1 MSSQSNIEVVPS
13 NVTSTG
19 KISYRNGNPVIQFI
33 IGEQD
38 RLLMGNS
45 VRFCGK
51 FVARLTSTSLSTSG
65 TSPLRMS
72 EKLGVYAAIDT
83 LTIKSQ
89 RTGQTIES
97 IRHYNRFLA
106 SYLPVTNSQ
115 EDALTHMNE
124 TALIMPNWE
133 AQRQSVVN
141 IPSGSTTQNSFCMAL
156 PCGVLNGRNPIPLM
170 PEAVGGIIV
179 ELHLAPDSQVFFS
192 NTATS
197 ASIAESF
204 YEFSDV
210 SLVAELM
217 EPSPQV
223 VQSIKSQTSGTFE
236 YNSIS
241 SYYQTINSANGILNF
256 QLGLSRVL
264 GVFANVAPASHIN
277 NLTFDGL
284 ATLYPTNSDGSA
296 AEIDELF
303 FTRNG
308 EKFPINFN
316 IDTIQRENT
325 DLIRTFHKDAKQM
338 DSQIVF
344 NYMNAIQKFADIT
357 RTQVNQVNT
366 RYSDDATYD
375 KYWADGGS
383 AFGLGIAMDS
393 VSDQGVDFS
402 KVNFGVNMSLRL
414 DSDSPQA
421 MFVFCHA
428 RQTMVFGPQGLQ
440 VMA

>member
-1 MSSQSNIEVVPS
+1 MSNIEVVPS
-13 NVTSTG
+13 NVQSNG
-19 KISYRNGNPVIQFI
+19 QISYRNGNPVISFI

-51 FVARLTSTSLSTSG
+51 FVARLTSTSLSTSD
-65 TSPLRMS
+65 TSPLRMN
-72 EKLGVYAAIDT
+72 EKLGVYSCIDT

-115 EDALTHMNE
+115 EDAMTHMNE
-124 TALIMPNWE
+124 TALILPNWE

-141 IPSGSTTQNSFCMAL
+141 LPSGSTTQNSFCMAL

-170 PEAVGGIIV
+170 AEAVGGVIV
-179 ELHLAPDSQVFFS
+179 ELHLSPDSQVFYS
-192 NTATS
+192 NTTSS
-197 ASIAESF
+197 ASITDSY

-217 EPSPQV
+217 EPEASV
-223 VQSIKSQTSGTFE
+223 VQGIKSQKSGTFE

-241 SYYQTINSANGILNF
+241 AYYQTINSANGILNF

-264 GVFANVAPASHIN
+264 GVFANLCPAGHIN
-277 NLTFDGL
+277 NFLHNGL
-284 ATLYPTNSDGSA
+284 ATLYPTNSDASA

-308 EKFPINFN
+308 EKFPLNYNIN
-316 IDTIQRENT
+316 TIQRENENDSVNWDT
-325 DLIRTFHKDAKQM
+325 DRTM
-338 DSQIVF
+338 DSQLVYH
-344 NYMNAIQKFADIT
+344 YMNAVQKFNNIH
-357 RTQVNQVNT
+357 RTQINQVNT
-366 RYSDDATYD
+366 RYSDDTTYD
-375 KYWADGGS
+375 KFWADGGS
-383 AFGLGIAMDS
+383 GFGLGVSYDS
-393 VSDQGVDFS
+393 ISDQGVDFS
-402 KVNFGVNMSLRL
+402 RVNWGMNLSLRL
-414 DSDSPQA
+414 DTDSPQSLFL
-421 MFVFCHA
+421 FVHA
-428 RQTMVFGPQGLQ
+428 KNTMVFGPQGLQ
-440 VMA
+440 ILA